1 VLIADVSSCA
11 VPTAATM
18 KDVVENLT
26 VSGLRLC
33 LVVDGAGK
41 LVGIVSDGDIRRG
54 LLAGKGLDDPIVDV
68 MNGNFVSASGAQ
80 GLAELGTL
88 ARARELT
95 HIPIVDER
103 GMATG
108 LFIDQVEEKHNAFL
122 QNTVVIMAGGMGL
135 RLRPLTETTPKPM
148 LSVAGKPMMQHTIE
162 ALKAEG
168 LRNFVL
174 SLNYLGEQ
182 IEQHFGDGS
191 TFGVDITYVREK
203 EPLGTAGSLSL
214 LDQTFSDP
222 IVVVNGDVLLSAK
235 ISDMLRYHTSHNAE
249 ITVGVKVLDTQIPFG
264 VVNLDGSRITGI
276 SEKPVY
282 RDFVNAGVYVLAPQ
296 VLEDVAPGVRLDMP
310 ELVAGR
316 LSQQA
321 VYAFPLHESWRDLG
335 HMEDLENARRDYES
349 KDD

>member
-1 VLIADVSSCA
+1 MLIADVSSCA

-54 LLAGKGLDDPIVDV
+54 LLAGKGLGDPIVDV

-108 LFIDQVEEKHNAFL
+108 LFIDQVEEKQNAFL

-282 RDFVNAGVYVLAPQ
+282 RDFVNAGVYVMEPHIVEQ
-296 VLEDVAPGVRLDMP
+296 LERGVRVDMP
-310 ELVAGR
+310 DIVGSTLG
-316 LSQQA
+316 QGA
-321 VYAFPLHESWRDLG
+321 VVAFPLHETWIDMGRP
-335 HMEDLENARRDYES
+335 EDLRRAEDEHRGRLG
-349 KDD
+349 